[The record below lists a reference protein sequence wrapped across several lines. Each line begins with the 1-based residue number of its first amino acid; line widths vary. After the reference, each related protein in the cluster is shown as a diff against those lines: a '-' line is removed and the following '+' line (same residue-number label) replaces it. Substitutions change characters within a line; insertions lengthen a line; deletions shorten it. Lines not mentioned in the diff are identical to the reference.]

1 LVRHGRTAGPTDG
14 RQATKFEQ
22 EEKAMEVKQVKL
34 IYFSP
39 TGTTQKV
46 LERIAEGIAVEH
58 VEHINLT
65 LPEGAQQTIAPLSD
79 ELAII
84 GAPVYGGRLPV
95 TAINRFKQIKAS
107 KTLAILIVVYGNREF
122 EDALLEL
129 KNLAIELSFIPV
141 AGGAFI
147 GEHSFAT
154 KEVPIANG
162 RPDSLDVQKAMEFG
176 AKVKDRVTALQSPDA
191 QIDLEVPGRFPY
203 ESGPRSMAASPVTK
217 EDTCTVCGTCASV
230 CPTAAISINGSVA
243 TRVELCIRCSA
254 CVKNCP
260 TGARVWEDSMMKKI
274 ANWLNENCSTRKEP
288 QIFGT
293 DA

>member
-1 LVRHGRTAGPTDG
+1 
-14 RQATKFEQ
+14 
-22 EEKAMEVKQVKL
+22 MEVKQVKL

-46 LERIAEGIAVEH
+46 LESIAKGIAVED

-65 LPEGAQQTIAPLSD
+65 LPEGAQQTIPPFSD
-79 ELAII
+79 ELVII

-95 TAINRFKQIKAS
+95 DAINRFKQLKAS

-129 KNLAIELSFIPV
+129 KNLAIELGFNPV

-147 GEHSFAT
+147 GEHSFAS
-154 KEVPIANG
+154 KDVPIANG
-162 RPDSLDVQKAMEFG
+162 RPDNLDVQKAMDFG
-176 AKVKDRVTALQSPDA
+176 TKIKDKVTALQSPNA
-191 QIDLEVPGRFPY
+191 QIELEIPGRFPF
-203 ESGPRSMAASPVTK
+203 GGGAGSMTVSPVTK
-217 EDTCTVCGTCASV
+217 DDTCTVCGTCASV

-243 TRVELCIRCSA
+243 TKIELCICCCA
-254 CVKNCP
+254 CIKNCP
-260 TGARVWEDSMMKKI
+260 TGARVWEDSMIKNI

-288 QIFGT
+288 QTFGI
-293 DA
+293 DAYCPII

>member
-1 LVRHGRTAGPTDG
+1 
-14 RQATKFEQ
+14 
-22 EEKAMEVKQVKL
+22 MEVKQVKL

-46 LERIAEGIAVEH
+46 LESIAKGITVED

-65 LPEGAQQTIAPLSD
+65 LPEGAQHTIPPFSD
-79 ELAII
+79 ELVII

-95 TAINRFKQIKAS
+95 DAINRFKQIKAS

-129 KNLAIELSFIPV
+129 KNLAIELGFNPV
-141 AGGAFI
+141 AGAAFI

-154 KEVPIANG
+154 KDVPIANG
-162 RPDSLDVQKAMEFG
+162 RPDSLDAQTAMDFG
-176 AKVKDRVTALQSPDA
+176 TKIKEKVTALQSPDS
-191 QIDLEVPGRFPY
+191 QMELKIPGRFPY
-203 ESGPRSMAASPVTK
+203 EAAGARSMSASPVTK

-230 CPTAAISINGSVA
+230 CPNEAISIDGSVA
-243 TRVELCIRCSA
+243 TKIELCIRCCA
-254 CVKNCP
+254 CIKNCP
-260 TGARVWEDSMMKKI
+260 TGARVWEDSMMKNI

-288 QIFGT
+288 QIFGIT
-293 DA
+293 L

>member
-1 LVRHGRTAGPTDG
+1 
-14 RQATKFEQ
+14 
-22 EEKAMEVKQVKL
+22 MEVRRVKL

-39 TGTTQKV
+39 TGTTRKV
-46 LERIAEGIAVEH
+46 LESIAKGIGVED
-58 VEHINLT
+58 VEHIDLT
-65 LPEGAQQTIAPLSD
+65 LPECAQQTIPSFTD
-79 ELAII
+79 ELVII

-95 TAINRFKQIKAS
+95 DAVKRFKKIKAG
-107 KTLAILIVVYGNREF
+107 KTLAVPIVVYGNREF

-129 KNLAIELSFIPV
+129 KNLSIELGFIPV

-162 RPDSLDVQKAMEFG
+162 RPDSLDVQKAMDFG
-176 AKVKDRVTALQSPDA
+176 ARIKDKVAALPSPEA
-191 QIDLEVPGRFPY
+191 QMDLEIPGRFPY
-203 ESGPRSMAASPVTK
+203 EGGVRIKDLAPVTI

-243 TRVELCIRCSA
+243 TTIELCIRCCA
-254 CVKNCP
+254 CIKNCP
-260 TGARVWEDSMMKKI
+260 TGARVWEGDKI
-274 ANWLNENCSTRKEP
+274 KTIATWLYENCSARKEP
-288 QIFGT
+288 RIFGI

>member
-1 LVRHGRTAGPTDG
+1 
-14 RQATKFEQ
+14 
-22 EEKAMEVKQVKL
+22 MEVKKVEL

-46 LERIAEGIAVEH
+46 LESIAKGIAVEY

-65 LPEGAQQTIAPLSD
+65 LPEGAQQTVPPFSD
-79 ELAII
+79 ELVII

-95 TAINRFKQIKAS
+95 DAVNRFKQLRAS

-129 KNLAIELSFIPV
+129 KNLAIELGFNPV

-154 KEVPIANG
+154 EDVPIANG
-162 RPDSLDVQKAMEFG
+162 RPDSLDIQEAMDFG
-176 AKVKDRVTALQSPDA
+176 AKIKEIITALQSPDD
-191 QIDLEVPGRFPY
+191 QVDLKVPGRFPY
-203 ESGPRSMAASPVTK
+203 AAGGARPMAVSPVTI

-230 CPTAAISINGSVA
+230 CPTEAISINGNVA
-243 TRVELCIRCSA
+243 TKIELCIRCCA
-254 CVKNCP
+254 CIKNCP
-260 TGARVWEDSMMKKI
+260 TGARVMEDSMMKNIMKG
-274 ANWLNENCSTRKEP
+274 LSQYFSYPKENR
-288 QIFGT
+288 IFGV
-293 DA
+293 DV